1 MEDQAR
7 RSEFRARIA
16 RICASLPPKLF
27 ESLFEFAA
35 QQMRG
40 VPSVFALRAILF
52 RVIVQKG
59 RLGVVIAM
67 GDLCRRKSNVLYGCF
82 RVIC

>member
-27 ESLFEFAA
+27 ESLLAFASR
-35 QQMRG
+35 QMRG
-40 VPSVFALRAILF
+40 VPGAFALRAISI
-52 RVIVQKG
+52 RVIAQKG

>member
-1 MEDQAR
+1 VEAQAR
-7 RSEFRARIA
+7 RPSSAPGLLG
-16 RICASLPPKLF
+16 ICANLPPKLF

-40 VPSVFALRAILF
+40 VPTVFAPRAISF
-52 RVIVQKG
+52 RVISQKA

-67 GDLCRRKSNVLYGCF
+67 GDLRGCKFNVLYGCF